1 MLDIVSVP
9 GSQIIKVARA
19 AASYPDADFV
29 CFGESDLE
37 SPVTARNA
45 AKLALDRGDT
55 RYPDVRGLIQLRQAL
70 AQYLSALHAR
80 NVTESRIQL
89 TASGMAAISITLSI
103 LARPE
108 DRVLVHGPVWPNIVN
123 AARLRRTKITQLA
136 LDALPQGGFRLDMQ
150 KLAAALPGH
159 RLFIL
164 NSPNNPT
171 GWTATSEELA
181 AILAL
186 CRRHGVWL
194 VSDEVY
200 SRLVYDGRVAAPSL
214 LDIARPDDRVIVCNS
229 FSKTWAMTG
238 WRLGWLV
245 VPEGIRDTVA
255 DIVEVTH
262 SGVAPFAQRGA
273 LAALADTDFVAHF
286 IEHCAAGRRITVEA
300 LGGLQSVRYAAP
312 DGSFFAFIGIDGVSN
327 SFELA
332 LRLVREY
339 GIAVAPG
346 SAFGKAG
353 EGFVRV
359 CFALEPERLE
369 RAMSRL
375 RTGLQEIAGPEL
387 ADVADNATTSR
398 VSARSM

>member
-1 MLDIVSVP
+1 
-9 GSQIIKVARA
+9 
-19 AASYPDADFV
+19 
-29 CFGESDLE
+29 
-37 SPVTARNA
+37 
-45 AKLALDRGDT
+45 
-55 RYPDVRGLIQLRQAL
+55 
-70 AQYLSALHAR
+70 
-80 NVTESRIQL
+80 
-89 TASGMAAISITLSI
+89 MAAISITLSI
-103 LARPE
+103 LCRPE

-200 SRLVYDGRVAAPSL
+200 SRLVYDGRMAAPSL
-214 LDIARPDDRVIVCNS
+214 LDIAKPDDRVIVCNS

-273 LAALADTDFVAHF
+273 LAALTDTDFVAHF
-286 IEHCAAGRRITVEA
+286 IEHCATGRRITMEA
-300 LGGLQSVRYAAP
+300 LGGLQGVRYAAP

-346 SAFGKAG
+346 SAFGNAG

-359 CFALEPERLE
+359 CFALEPERLR

-375 RTGLQEIAGPEL
+375 RTGLREIARAEL
-387 ADVADNATTSR
+387 VDAADNATTSR